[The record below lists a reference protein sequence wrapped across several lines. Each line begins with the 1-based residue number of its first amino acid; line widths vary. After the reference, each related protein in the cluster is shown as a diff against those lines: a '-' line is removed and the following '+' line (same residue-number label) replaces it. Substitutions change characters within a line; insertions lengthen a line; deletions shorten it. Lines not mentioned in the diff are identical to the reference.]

1 MYKNLKFSWAHILA
15 FIALIAIGVLVYLGS
30 EPYYGSGRVNGGAV
44 LWAVVSVLLLLAT
57 FVGAQQLKGV
67 DNDFSFKKCIWWE
80 RILFFAAPVVLLFV
94 MVRVNH
100 TLNVVRHIGANGQ
113 TVVNEALGT
122 YESLF
127 SGYDTYVDDRVAKYD
142 DYLHK
147 VQRNKYVDSDTYDK
161 VRFRGQKVDEESIE
175 IEKSILRLLITANY
189 DNFKERAT
197 VWANDYKKTTNYGTV
212 SAWNPFI
219 LVNVYKLKNALTS
232 CDKSLQNL
240 SSKKLETE
248 GKTVECF
255 NESARVNSAA
265 EKLDK
270 LVTVDHDS
278 FLLSSIVYFIV
289 FYIMLRLPYWVQDRN
304 GVSTYTLFG
313 RRNVSEDVVLN
324 VRDDPKDDTPRPDRS
339 ASAASAQTVGD
350 SVPESSADDDDE
362 DEDEAREER
371 RRRRREKMANQ

>member
-175 IEKSILRLLITANY
+175 IEKNILRMLITANY

-313 RRNVSEDVVLN
+313 RRFLDPSVALDDSDDSEDSDLSSDGSVSDVDLG
-324 VRDDPKDDTPRPDRS
+324 
-339 ASAASAQTVGD
+339 AAGD
-350 SVPESSADDDDE
+350 SEPDCSDE
-362 DEDEAREER
+362 EEEDEARRER
-371 RRRRREKMANQ
+371 MRQRRAKWSNQ